1 MSEDDVM
8 AQDRMRWWL
17 SLLATTE
24 ADALDCEAVFELL
37 ENAAEAAAAGEDIA
51 QLFPAVA
58 LHLHHCP
65 SCQDLFETLVALAES
80 ATV

>member
-8 AQDRMRWWL
+8 ARDRLRWWL
-17 SLLATTE
+17 SLLETTE
-24 ADALDCEAVFELL
+24 ADELDCEAVFELL
-37 ENAAEAAAAGEDIA
+37 ENAVEAANAGEDVQ

-65 SCQDLFETLVALAES
+65 SCQDLFETLVALAGS
-80 ATV
+80 TTA